1 MSDVSKKKKK
11 NNKKIKKVKGKINKD
26 IIDKIPTLDI
36 PVIKTSYQMI
46 SSINSELDE
55 LSNNIKYNKIFNK
68 NILSFPLFDF
78 NFDYDK
84 QDFEMKELI
93 NKANLYLSNN
103 NLNKQIIKNYEN
115 KICQSNDYYIPR
127 INNFNSNRNNEY
139 TGFNNINYDSNFPIK
154 NKNYLNKENIKKS
167 FLNNLNK
174 INKRKGNAYT
184 NRSYYN
190 SLYDTKMN
198 RYRNNN
204 SQRYILRN
212 TLNNKANQ
220 KIKKL
225 ENLNL
230 YINTNKRRPIVYTQI
245 EHPRQTD
252 VKLIPKMRNLSE
264 KNKYLKYLEKNNRFT
279 RINNDDKAID
289 ILKEKI

>member
-11 NNKKIKKVKGKINKD
+11 NNTKIKKVKRKINKD
-26 IIDKIPTLDI
+26 IIDKKQTLDI
-36 PVIKTSYQMI
+36 PIIKTSYQMI

-78 NFDYDK
+78 NLDYDK

-115 KICQSNDYYIPR
+115 KMCQSNDYYIPR
-127 INNFNSNRNNEY
+127 INNFNYNRNNGY
-139 TGFNNINYDSNFPIK
+139 SNFNNINYDSNFQIR

-184 NRSYYN
+184 NRSFYN

-212 TLNNKANQ
+212 TLNKNGNQ

-230 YINTNKRRPIVYTQI
+230 YVNINKRRPIVYTQI
-245 EHPRQTD
+245 EHPRQTE

-264 KNKYLKYLEKNNRFT
+264 KNKYLKYLEKNKRFT
-279 RINNDDKAID
+279 RVNNNEKAID

>member
-184 NRSYYN
+184 NRSFYN

-212 TLNNKANQ
+212 TLNKNGNQ

-252 VKLIPKMRNLSE
+252 VKLIPKMKNLSE

>member
-1 MSDVSKKKKK
+1 MSDISKKKKN
-11 NNKKIKKVKGKINKD
+11 NNKKIKKVKEKINKD
-26 IIDKIPTLDI
+26 ILDKIPSLDI

-68 NILSFPLFDF
+68 NILSFPLLDF

-115 KICQSNDYYIPR
+115 KMYQSNNYYIPKF
-127 INNFNSNRNNEY
+127 NNYNFNRNNEY
-139 TGFNNINYDSNFPIK
+139 KGFNNFNFDSNFQIR
-154 NKNYLNKENIKKS
+154 NKNYLNKESIKKS

-174 INKRKGNAYT
+174 VNKRKVNTYT
-184 NRSYYN
+184 NRSFYN
-190 SLYDTKMN
+190 SFYDTKMN

-204 SQRYILRN
+204 SQRYILKN
-212 TLNNKANQ
+212 SLNINANQ

-225 ENLNL
+225 ENLNF
-230 YINTNKRRPIVYTQI
+230 YVDIKKRRPIVYTQI
-245 EHPRQTD
+245 EHPKQQDFR
-252 VKLIPKMRNLSE
+252 LIPKMRNFSE
-264 KNKYLKYLEKNNRFT
+264 KNKYLKFIEKNKKFT
-279 RINNDDKAID
+279 RGNNDKAID
-289 ILKEKI
+289 ILKERI